1 MVEQGATL
9 STLGRGAAALD
20 ARTGTY
26 YALTSGAL
34 LAVSNG
40 LVNLMAPKGGAGTA
54 IDVGGCVAACGGA
67 SLLLSEGSIGA
78 ATSGGFTWRD
88 TVQYGTRNLALSV
101 SAVNLGSAQA
111 LQQAGAAG
119 HLPPGLEM
127 NQDVLATLLRGNT
140 ALGAPALE
148 SLILNA
154 NESINVYGAVAL
166 DARGAGGR
174 SLQRL
179 VLARRPS
186 TAMARRATRPPSPPA
201 NSSGRARSPRT
212 ATASMSAPPSRRR
225 PAAPCWTS
233 SGTAS

>member
-40 LVNLMAPKGGAGTA
+40 LVNLMAPGRRRHRHRRGRLRRGLRRR
-54 IDVGGCVAACGGA
+54 VPAAV
-67 SLLLSEGSIGA
+67 EGSIGA

-119 HLPPGLEM
+119 RLPPGLEM

-179 VLARRPS
+179 VLGA
-186 TAMARRATRPPSPPA
+186 PA
-201 NSSGRARSPRT
+201 IYGYGAAGDT
-212 ATASMSAPPSRRR
+212 ATIAAGEFIWAGAIAADRNGINVGATKPQA

>member
-1 MVEQGATL
+1 MFLGGTPGRGVYDSGQMDVYAKNTQLLVRSGAVLSAPEIFLYAASGGRGIVVEQGATL

-20 ARTGTY
+20 AHGHVLRADLGRL
-26 YALTSGAL
+26 AGRIERAGEPDGA
-34 LAVSNG
+34 
-40 LVNLMAPKGGAGTA
+40 KGGAGTA

-127 NQDVLATLLRGNT
+127 NRTCWPRCC
-140 ALGAPALE
+140 
-148 SLILNA
+148 
-154 NESINVYGAVAL
+154 VAI
-166 DARGAGGR
+166 RR
-174 SLQRL
+174 W
-179 VLARRPS
+179 ARRRS
-186 TAMARRATRPPSPPA
+186 RA
-201 NSSGRARSPRT
+201 
-212 ATASMSAPPSRRR
+212 
-225 PAAPCWTS
+225 
-233 SGTAS
+233 